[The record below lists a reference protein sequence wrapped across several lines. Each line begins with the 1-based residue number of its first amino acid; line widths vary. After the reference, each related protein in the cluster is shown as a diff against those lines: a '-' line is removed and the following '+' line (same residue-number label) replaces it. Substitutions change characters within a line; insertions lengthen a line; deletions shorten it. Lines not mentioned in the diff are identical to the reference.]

1 MKRQL
6 FLFLT
11 VFSALTVAWL
21 VYGSRVVAE
30 FAFDSQLAIDHQ
42 GTKIILTPQN
52 GSTSQ
57 HYLVEAQQ
65 IVAERL
71 EELRPDEKH
80 QVLTAQGQLEVQLR
94 DYENLPYIID
104 IVTRKGDV
112 EFIDGGSQPPIGKF
126 VKTVRDK
133 PLPADTYY
141 TLFSGQEI
149 ATVEPPT
156 DGQLFYKIKPKP
168 EATQRFLDFL
178 DAQSG
183 GFICLVID
191 DQVINCSK
199 MYVWSGDTLEILP
212 SLSSGT
218 GLSLSDL
225 GIFLKSGPLP
235 TALQVVTN

>member
-6 FLFLT
+6 VLFLT

-30 FAFDSQLAIDHQ
+30 FAFDSQVAIDHQ
-42 GTKIILTPQN
+42 GTKIILTPQDS
-52 GSTSQ
+52 STSQ
-57 HYLVEAQQ
+57 RYLLEAQQ
-65 IVAERL
+65 IVVERL
-71 EELRPDEKH
+71 EELQPNEQH
-80 QVLTAQGQLEVQLR
+80 QVIATQGQLEMQLR
-94 DYENLPYIID
+94 DFENLPYIID

-112 EFIDGGSQPPIGKF
+112 EFIDGGFQPPIGKY
-126 VKTVRDK
+126 VKTIREK

-149 ATVEPPT
+149 AAVEPPI

-168 EATQRFLDFL
+168 EATQRFLDFME
-178 DAQSG
+178 AHSG

-225 GIFLKSGPLP
+225 GVFLKSGPLP
-235 TALQVVTN
+235 TSLQVITN